1 MNRRKFFTALAS
13 LALLCAGAAT
23 AAAQGPAAAPSD
35 GVERISIDDFKALLA
50 SGRPV
55 VVLDVRGNA
64 TEGIKGAVNIPLD
77 QVESRVS
84 EIPEDREVV
93 TYCA

>member
-1 MNRRKFFTALAS
+1 MNRRKFFPTLAA
-13 LALLCAGAAT
+13 LALLCAAQGPS
-23 AAAQGPAAAPSD
+23 AAQGPAAPSD
-35 GVERISIDDFKALLA
+35 GVGRVSVDDLRALLA

-55 VVLDVRGNA
+55 LGLDVRGGA

-77 QVESRVS
+77 QVEARAS
-84 EIPEDREVV
+84 EIPQDREVV